1 MVTVNHISCSMKHMA
16 KLWLYRMIGGLAVAC
31 GAIGVVLPGIP
42 TVPFLLIALWAFTR
56 SSPRVRKW
64 LLDHPTYGPPLRN
77 WQRHGAISKKGK
89 SAALIGMGLS
99 LVVTGWMTGNL
110 MIVGVQAAVLGL
122 VAVYIVTRPSRVAAR
137 QQV

>member
-1 MVTVNHISCSMKHMA
+1 MAMANHIFCGMKRLA

-31 GAIGVVLPGIP
+31 GAIGVVLPGLP
-42 TVPFLLIALWAFTR
+42 TVPFLLVALWAFTR

-64 LLDHPTYGPPLRN
+64 LLDHPAYGPPLRD

-99 LVVTGWMTGNL
+99 LAVTGWMTGSIL
-110 MIVGVQAAVLGL
+110 IVGAQAAVLGL